1 MHNLDGVRSENAQA
15 KVSFYVGVIGGSES
29 SEEVCALAR
38 EVGRE
43 VARRGHVLVC
53 GGLGGVMEAAARGA
67 REEGGLTI
75 GVLPTGS
82 RADANPYIDVA
93 IATDM
98 GHARNAIIANTSDA
112 LIAVGGSYGT
122 LSEISFGLKLG
133 KKVVSLKSWDF
144 DPSIVVVS
152 RAAEAVAKAT
162 GG

>member
-1 MHNLDGVRSENAQA
+1 MKSSGL
-15 KVSFYVGVIGGSES
+15 YIGVIGGSEAG
-29 SEEVCALAR
+29 EETCRLAR

-43 VARRGHVLVC
+43 LARRGHVLVC

-67 REEGGLTI
+67 KEEGGFTI
-75 GVLPTGS
+75 GVLPTGK
-82 RADANPYIDVA
+82 RGDANPYIDVA
-93 IATDM
+93 VATDM

-133 KKVVSLKSWDF
+133 KTVVSLKSWDF

-152 RAAEAVAKAT
+152 DAAEAVARAA
-162 GG
+162 GGQ